1 MDHKT
6 AGNPHHFPARL
17 FPTLQSGQTPITR
30 EKEMRVNTI
39 VKAAVIAGLLF
50 PAVSANATLT
60 VTPGLA
66 VTNACHTDIAIA
78 VHYKGNRGW
87 STTSFVSIPAK
98 KTKERIVSSDNS
110 IFYYYAE
117 SLSGK
122 IRWAGD
128 KNFPVEGKAYPMKKT
143 TLDWDEERNRY
154 HLRLTC
160 RSA

>member
-1 MDHKT
+1 M
-6 AGNPHHFPARL
+6 
-17 FPTLQSGQTPITR
+17 
-30 EKEMRVNTI
+30 NTI
-39 VKAAVIAGLLF
+39 LKAAVTAGLLF

-60 VTPGLA
+60 VNPGLTI
-66 VTNACHTDIAIA
+66 TNACNTDIAIA
-78 VHYKGNRGW
+78 LHYKGNTGW

-98 KTKERIVSSDNS
+98 KTKERVVSSNNS

-122 IRWAGD
+122 TRWSGD
-128 KNFPVEGKAYPMKKT
+128 RNFTVEGKAYPMKKT
-143 TLDWDEERNRY
+143 TLDWDEQRNRY